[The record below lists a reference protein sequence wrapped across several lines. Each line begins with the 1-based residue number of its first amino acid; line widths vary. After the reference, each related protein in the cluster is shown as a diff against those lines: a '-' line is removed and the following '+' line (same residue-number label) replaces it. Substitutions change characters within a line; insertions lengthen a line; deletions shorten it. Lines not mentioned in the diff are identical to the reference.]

1 MRSPDWLPVY
11 GDPHYRGDCLR
22 EDTEQINFFS
32 LLTVR
37 YPKLAKLALHP
48 KNESKRSWGQ
58 VNYDNK
64 TGAIN
69 TGASD
74 IIIPGAPTFVC
85 ELKKRDHT
93 KSRWQ
98 DGQLEYL
105 ENARE
110 SGCFVCVALGADAAI
125 AAVEDWLKQ
134 KSRD

>member
-1 MRSPDWLPVY
+1 MKFNDWLQVY
-11 GDPHYRGDCLR
+11 GDPHFRGDCLR

-37 YPKLAKLALHP
+37 HPELAALALHP

-85 ELKKRDHT
+85 ELKRRNHT
-93 KSRWQ
+93 KSSWQ
-98 DGQLEYL
+98 PGQIDYL
-105 ENARE
+105 LAAKNA
-110 SGCFVCVALGADAAI
+110 GCFVCVALGADAAI
-125 AAVEDWLKQ
+125 AAVDDWIKQ
-134 KSRD
+134 KK

>member
-1 MRSPDWLPVY
+1 MKFPDWIPVY
-11 GDPHYRGDCLR
+11 GDPLYRGDCLR

-37 YPKLAKLALHP
+37 HPELASIALHP

-85 ELKKRDHT
+85 ELKRRNHT
-93 KSRWQ
+93 KSSWQ
-98 DGQLEYL
+98 PGQIDYL
-105 ENARE
+105 LAAKNA
-110 SGCFVCVALGADAAI
+110 GCFVCVALGADAAI
-125 AAVEDWLKQ
+125 DAVDDWIKQ
-134 KSRD
+134 KK